1 MGCRGFFRGARRAF
15 AALCVAGVAHGPL
28 VGADEPTEQVRPADC
43 AGMWYPGEADALSKF
58 VDDLIERAAPNELP
72 SGRPQAIIAP
82 HAGYQ
87 YSAPVASMAYK
98 AVKGL
103 SYKRVI
109 LLGFSHR
116 YSAFQHGIDVPMEYT
131 AYQTP
136 LGKVPLDAEACAAL
150 LKCPLFTS
158 TPGLHRQEH
167 SLELQLPFLQ
177 RTIGEFR
184 LVPLMVGELSS
195 EECTQVASALLPW
208 VGDDTL
214 IVVSSDFTHYGRSFN
229 YVPFTEN
236 VAEQLRIQARE
247 AAKPLLNAD
256 YDGFVDYLA
265 RTTDTICGR
274 RPSLLLMRVLA
285 MQGGASAVRTGFDT
299 SGRMTGDYAGSVT
312 YQSFVFAARE
322 LTLPA
327 DARGALLKL
336 ARRTA
341 IAHLNKERLEK
352 ISPADLPEAARAD
365 GACFVTLENRGVL
378 RGCIGNMEA
387 TGPLYEAVIRNA
399 IYACQDQRF
408 VDNPVTPAELKDIR
422 IEISYL
428 TPMLLISNPDEVV
441 VGRDGLLVELGPRRG
456 VLLPQVAYSHGWTR
470 REFLAQVCHK
480 AGLPADAW
488 KDPRAHIYSFA
499 AEVFGEP

>member
-1 MGCRGFFRGARRAF
+1 MGCKRFLRRALW
-15 AALCVAGVAHGPL
+15 ALAVPAVAGVVRGP
-28 VGADEPTEQVRPADC
+28 VAAAAEPTEQVRPADC
-43 AGMWYPGEADALSKF
+43 AGMWYPGDAEALAKL

-72 SGRPQAIIAP
+72 AGRPRAMIAP

-87 YSAPVASMAYK
+87 WSAPVASMAYK
-98 AVKGL
+98 SVKGL
-103 SYKRVI
+103 SYPRVI
-109 LLGFSHR
+109 VLAFSHR
-116 YSAFQHGIDVPMEYT
+116 HSAFQRGIDVPMEYT
-131 AYQTP
+131 AYETP
-136 LGKVPLDAEACAAL
+136 LGKVPLDAEVCAAL
-150 LKCPLFTS
+150 LRCPLFTS

-177 RTIGEFR
+177 RTIGSFR
-184 LVPLMVGELSS
+184 LVPLMVGGLSS
-195 EECTQVASALLPW
+195 AECTEAANALLPW
-208 VGDDTL
+208 IDDDTL
-214 IVVSSDFTHYGRSFN
+214 IVVSSDFTHYGRNFN
-229 YVPFTEN
+229 YVPFTDDVPEK
-236 VAEQLRIQARE
+236 LRAQARE

-265 RTTDTICGR
+265 RTKDTICGR
-274 RPSLLLMRVLA
+274 QPILLLMRLLA

-299 SGRMTGDYAGSVT
+299 SGRMTGDYTSSVT
-312 YQSFVFAARE
+312 YQSFVFAPRE

-327 DARGALLKL
+327 DAREALLKL
-336 ARRTA
+336 ARRTVT
-341 IAHLNKERLEK
+341 AHLNKERLDRF
-352 ISPADLPEAARAD
+352 SPAELPEAARAD
-365 GACFVTLENRGVL
+365 GACFVTLENHGVL

-408 VDNPVTPAELKDIR
+408 VDNPVTSAELDEIH

-428 TPMLLISNPDEVV
+428 TPMQLVSNPNEVV

-470 REFLAQVCHK
+470 EEFLTQVCRK

-488 KDPRAHIYSFA
+488 KDPAAHLYSFT